1 MDNFVI
7 FEKMFKEYNNT
18 KNEHLNKE
26 KDSKKCLHY
35 ETCDMN
41 GKLTCSICGEELR
54 DVIGS
59 NKEWRYYSNKD
70 NKRSSDPTRI
80 QVRKINDKN
89 IYKDV
94 ERLGFNETILSTAN
108 SIYKKITNGK
118 IFRGN
123 SRKAIIFACIFNSFK
138 INNDPQPYENLIR
151 MFSLDKKTSL
161 KGLKYVNL
169 HSPRESNIQ
178 ILQIS
183 PANLIISIL
192 NNLNAGTISKN
203 EILELYEKIKNKS
216 SNINRSR
223 PQSVAAGLIF
233 YWICKNKIPLN
244 IKEFAKKTNLSELT
258 IQKNVK
264 EIKKVLGENE

>member
-1 MDNFVI
+1 MDNFDI
-7 FEKMFKEYNNT
+7 FEKMFAKYKSDKSED
-18 KNEHLNKE
+18 LNKE
-26 KDSKKCLHY
+26 KESIKKCLHKD
-35 ETCDMN
+35 TRDMN
-41 GKLTCSICGEELR
+41 GKFTCISCGEELR

-59 NKEWRYYSNKD
+59 NKEWRYYSGKD
-70 NKRSSDPTRI
+70 NKRASDPTRI
-80 QVRKINDKN
+80 QVRKVTDKN

-94 ERLGFNETILSTAN
+94 ESLGFNEKILSTAN
-108 SIYKKITNGK
+108 DIYKKITNGK

-169 HSPRESNIQ
+169 HIPQDSNIHV
-178 ILQIS
+178 IQIS
-183 PANLIISIL
+183 PANLIISLL
-192 NNLNAGTISKN
+192 NNLNAGSISKN
-203 EILELYEKIKNKS
+203 EILELYERIKNKS

-233 YWICKNKIPLN
+233 YWICKNNIPLT

-264 EIKKVLGENE
+264 EIKKVLGEK